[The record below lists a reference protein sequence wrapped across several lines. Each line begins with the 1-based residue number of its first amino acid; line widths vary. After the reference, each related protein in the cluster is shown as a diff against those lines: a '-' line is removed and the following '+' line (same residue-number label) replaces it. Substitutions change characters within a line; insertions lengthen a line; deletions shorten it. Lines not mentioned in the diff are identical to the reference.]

1 MKKWIL
7 NLLIVVFMIAFSG
20 NVYALDTDYKVNDQ
34 TYSTLEEAVEAI
46 NIGNE
51 DEYVLMI
58 PDKEETLN
66 LDGLQKINYN
76 KARKISK
83 SREFEFKGNC
93 CF

>member
-51 DEYVLMI
+51 DEYSDREAI
-58 PDKEETLN
+58 TLSPCN
-66 LDGLQKINYN
+66 CLLDEIKVGCGVQL
-76 KARKISK
+76 
-83 SREFEFKGNC
+83 
-93 CF
+93 